1 MLLLVEPPERSIAI
15 NNIPS
20 SPAGFIPPPD
30 RSPPMLMFCVTW
42 SKLGVWFPICAL
54 LERTQAKVF
63 PSPPIKRLPFVS
75 TSSVPS
81 VGPPGIM
88 IGACQVIP
96 PSVERWNCTPPPLQL
111 IPSSAW
117 YWKPCPGPLV
127 LSMVNHSL
135 SPPPAPL
142 SPESNVQDW
151 PPFSE
156 RHKSS
161 QKKDWLTSDWRLR

>member
-1 MLLLVEPPERSIAI
+1 MLWLVGRGEGSTAR

-20 SPAGFIPPPD
+20 SPGGFIPPPD

-54 LERTQAKVF
+54 LDRTQAKVF

-81 VGPPGIM
+81 VGPAGIM

-96 PSVERWNCTPPPLQL
+96 PSVERWNCTPPPLPL
-111 IPSSAW
+111 IPSLDW
-117 YWKPCPGPLV
+117 YWKPSPGPPV
-127 LSMVNHSL
+127 LSMVNHCCC
-135 SPPPAPL
+135 PHP
-142 SPESNVQDW
+142 
-151 PPFSE
+151 
-156 RHKSS
+156 
-161 QKKDWLTSDWRLR
+161 